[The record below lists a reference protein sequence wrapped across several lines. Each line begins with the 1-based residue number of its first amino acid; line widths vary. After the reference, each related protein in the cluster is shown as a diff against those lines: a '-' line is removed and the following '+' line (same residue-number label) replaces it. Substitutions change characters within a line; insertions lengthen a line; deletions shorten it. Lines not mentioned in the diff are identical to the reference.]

1 MISVTIPQVANAVM
15 LVAMCVILMRC
26 ICVVPKLSRRGW
38 TGHRVHFAALAGTYA
53 LLGGGSV
60 GTALHWPL
68 GPTMLIA
75 GVAGWVI
82 FDRRA
87 PR

>member
-1 MISVTIPQVANAVM
+1 MSPADALM
-15 LVAMCVILMRC
+15 LGAAGVILARC
-26 ICVVPKLSRRGW
+26 ICVVPKLSWRNW
-38 TGHRVHFAALAGTYA
+38 DGHRLHFVALAATYA

-60 GTALHWPL
+60 GTALRLDFGPL
-68 GPTMLIA
+68 LLIIA
-75 GVAGWVI
+75 VAGWVL